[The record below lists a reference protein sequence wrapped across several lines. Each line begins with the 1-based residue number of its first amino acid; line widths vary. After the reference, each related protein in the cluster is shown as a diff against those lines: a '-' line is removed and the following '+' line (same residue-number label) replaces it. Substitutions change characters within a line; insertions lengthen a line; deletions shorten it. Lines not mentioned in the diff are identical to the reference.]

1 MAKLLIVQREQF
13 TSATSRASA
22 KQNNNNGVANTAI
35 ETLTVLSFTLE
46 RSRGTVSVFWAYYDT
61 HAGLHRTRPSGH
73 NVHELT
79 TRLLNQINANM

>member
-22 KQNNNNGVANTAI
+22 KQNNNGVANTAI

-46 RSRGTVSVFWAYYDT
+46 RSRGTVSVFGRTTT
-61 HAGLHRTRPSGH
+61 HMRDYIGH
-73 NVHELT
+73 SRVAT
-79 TRLLNQINANM
+79 TYMSSQRGC